1 MAVSNFSRSSLSRES
16 PVRTRSPTVHLPKR
30 NPKIETRNSKIK
42 IRKSTPLCCTSAL
55 CEFRIS
61 AFEFRLSIF
70 EFRISIFEFRFSLFD
85 SPPAQSSIG
94 NLLQVLVKPFDGAL
108 SDVPLVFGLRDHVTF
123 TRVHHELG
131 FHAEGF

>member
-70 EFRISIFEFRFSLFD
+70 EFRISLFD